1 MKTLSR
7 FAPLILLAGD
17 LIAVVAFVAAG
28 QREHE
33 LVNEASPVLGVLL
46 TTAEFGVPWVV
57 AGWLLGAFR
66 VGDRV
71 GAGLAPAQG
80 DRPLRFATG
89 TFGKGRPY
97 VSFLARSL
105 NTWLVAAPIGILIRS
120 YALGRAVIPT
130 VFVVAALGFGGL
142 FVLGWRAVFAVVW
155 WWVGRKEVSP
165 RPAPG
170 S

>member
-17 LIAVVAFVAAG
+17 LIAVIAFVAVG
-28 QREHE
+28 QRDHE
-33 LVNEASPVLGVLL
+33 LVNEANPVLGVLL
-46 TTAEFGVPWVV
+46 TAAEFGVPWLV
-57 AGWLLGAFR
+57 AGLLLGAFR
-66 VGDRV
+66 MGDHV

-80 DRPLRFATG
+80 DQT
-89 TFGKGRPY
+89 GRPY

-130 VFVVAALGFGGL
+130 MFLVATLGFGGM
-142 FVLGWRAVFAVVW
+142 FMLGWRAVLAVGW
-155 WWVGRKEVSP
+155 WWVGRKVTLQ
-165 RPAPG
+165 A
-170 S
+170 